1 MGPTTL
7 AEFDIAMRLH
17 LDGIGALLG
26 SESGNTI
33 VKEIV
38 PGGAAAEDGRLKP
51 NDKIIGVAQGDD
63 KFTDVIDMKLS
74 DVVKMIRGRR
84 GTKVQLK
91 VVPADK
97 IEPVVL
103 TFTRRNIEL
112 KSQEARG
119 EIVDQGKKADG
130 TPYKIGVIDLP
141 SFYSD
146 P

>member
-1 MGPTTL
+1 TQR
-7 AEFDIAMRLH
+7 DH
-17 LDGIGALLG
+17 
-26 SESGNTI
+26 
-33 VKEIV
+33 
-38 PGGAAAEDGRLKP
+38 
-51 NDKIIGVAQGDD
+51 

-74 DVVKMIRGRR
+74 DVGKMIRGRR

-112 KSQEARG
+112 KSQEARA
-119 EIVDQGKKADG
+119 EILDQGKKADG

-146 P
+146 PARNGQGEGKSATEDVRKLLKDFKAKNVDGVVLDLRRDGGGALSEALALTGLF